1 MGFWGGFAMFD
12 REDFPEGMEV
22 ITPSG
27 RRAIVVKQ
35 LSGAS
40 KFDPFSRVTCRYV
53 GGGPKDLVT
62 LQPHQLK
69 KAGKQQEQKPA
80 SPAQLNLFFA

>member
-1 MGFWGGFAMFD
+1 MFD
-12 REDFPEGMEV
+12 REDFSVGEDV

-40 KFDPFSRVTCRYV
+40 KFDPFSRVVCRYV
-53 GGGPKDLVT
+53 GGGAKDLVT

-69 KAGKQQEQKPA
+69 RAEKQQQDKTPA
-80 SPAQLNLFFA
+80 APVQLSLLFA